1 MIRFMV
7 SIDEPAHPS
16 DAEIIRRTL
25 RMYMTHRVEEV
36 VPLAEV
42 GVVQSKWGDPEEFG
56 EREPYMSDDDLQK
69 LPYGTKLYAE
79 DSKP

>member
-1 MIRFMV
+1 MIKFMV
-7 SIDEPAHPS
+7 AIDEPACDS
-16 DAEIIRRTL
+16 DAEVIRQTL
-25 RMYMTHRVEEV
+25 RMYMTHRVAEV

-56 EREPYMSDDDLQK
+56 EREPYVSDDDLQK

-79 DSKP
+79 DRKP